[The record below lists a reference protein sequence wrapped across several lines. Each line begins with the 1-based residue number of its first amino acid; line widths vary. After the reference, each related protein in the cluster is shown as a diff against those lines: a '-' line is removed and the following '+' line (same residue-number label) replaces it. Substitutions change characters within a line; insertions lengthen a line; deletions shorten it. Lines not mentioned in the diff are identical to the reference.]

1 MIADSI
7 NRPVSVNVHTLLCVS
22 RIVGDPKYPSWVDE
36 SLRRAPWV
44 VVRRAVH
51 DSLIPVG
58 VRGDLRAQRFA
69 AWVSVA
75 DVLDDVTP
83 QALASERAW
92 RKLPRCAQVPALAA
106 LDQVQCIMAA
116 HGLGEA
122 WGPAGSVGF
131 ELASGCEAAKLDSD
145 LDLVINIAQSLPVSV
160 TRSLQAA
167 VAKLA
172 VRADV
177 LLETPHGAIALGE
190 YARTPDCFM
199 LRTPE
204 GPKLVSHPP
213 V

>member
-1 MIADSI
+1 MG
-7 NRPVSVNVHTLLCVS
+7 VNVHTLLRIS
-22 RIVGDPKYPSWVDE
+22 RAVGDLPRPSWVRE

-69 AWVSVA
+69 AWVSFA
-75 DVLDDVTP
+75 DVLDYVTP

-92 RKLPRCAQVPALAA
+92 RRRLPRCAEVPALAA
-106 LDQVQCIMAA
+106 LDEVQRIMSA
-116 HGLGEA
+116 HGLGDA

-131 ELASGCEAAKLDSD
+131 ELASGCATAKLDSD
-145 LDLVINIAQSLPVSV
+145 LDVVVNIVQPLSPSLI
-160 TRSLQAA
+160 RSLQAA
-167 VAKLA
+167 VAKLS

-177 LLETPHGAIALGE
+177 LLETLHGAIALGE
-190 YARTPDCFM
+190 YAKTPDSFM
-199 LRTPE
+199 LRTLE
-204 GPKLVSHPP
+204 GPKLVSRLP